1 MALGF
6 RPVCHMA
13 TRRAATNV
21 LPECGGWRGVG
32 HRPECPPLTR
42 RTHDTSRT
50 TEVFAAFVTS
60 GVGVLAAFVTWPRG
74 ALLPTC
80 CWNVKAGE
88 VGASSGLPTTD
99 SQTTQ
104 PVSHSDRSRSVQYNC
119 SFGSARSDARSLT
132 RSETDGSEGPSRT
145 LTFSN
150 DFQRGIHN
158 HRMTNTTACRG
169 SPTAVSNHIFYRFT
183 SEPIERTPLHIHSKI
198 FQRVPTRIA
207 SNSNSNADFY
217 SPRPPSD
224 PTRSNNFQHGSVKTS
239 NSNVQSGQNPLEDH

>member
-80 CWNVKAGE
+80 WWNVGAGGGGGIIRDARE
-88 VGASSGLPTTD
+88 PSINPQHDVYVRSIA
-99 SQTTQ
+99 
-104 PVSHSDRSRSVQYNC
+104 SDRLQTAHILVDTCERASRAATPTN
-119 SFGSARSDARSLT
+119 ARAPDRASRQVRASDDDDAA
-132 RSETDGSEGPSRT
+132 P
-145 LTFSN
+145 
-150 DFQRGIHN
+150 
-158 HRMTNTTACRG
+158 C
-169 SPTAVSNHIFYRFT
+169 
-183 SEPIERTPLHIHSKI
+183 
-198 FQRVPTRIA
+198 
-207 SNSNSNADFY
+207 
-217 SPRPPSD
+217 RPPI
-224 PTRSNNFQHGSVKTS
+224 G
-239 NSNVQSGQNPLEDH
+239 PL

>member
-1 MALGF
+1 M
-6 RPVCHMA
+6 
-13 TRRAATNV
+13 
-21 LPECGGWRGVG
+21 
-32 HRPECPPLTR
+32 
-42 RTHDTSRT
+42 
-50 TEVFAAFVTS
+50 
-60 GVGVLAAFVTWPRG
+60 
-74 ALLPTC
+74 
-80 CWNVKAGE
+80 
-88 VGASSGLPTTD
+88 PTTD

-183 SEPIERTPLHIHSKI
+183 SEPIERTPLHIHSNLPTSSNADRLQLQ
-198 FQRVPTRIA
+198 FQCGFLLSETPFRPHALQQLPTRI
-207 SNSNSNADFY
+207 
-217 SPRPPSD
+217 
-224 PTRSNNFQHGSVKTS
+224 
-239 NSNVQSGQNPLEDH
+239 GQNLQFQRPIRPKPVGGQLRLYLLYSTAVLSETGMRLTDSYFRATTVHRTTAAACTAVGVYDGVVSSCV

>member
-1 MALGF
+1 
-6 RPVCHMA
+6 MA

-183 SEPIERTPLHIHSKI
+183 SEPIERTPLHIHSNLPND
-198 FQRVPTRIA
+198 FQRGSP
-207 SNSNSNADFY
+207 SNSNSNNADFY

-224 PTRSNNFQHGSVKTS
+224 LTRSNHFQHGSVKSS

>member
-1 MALGF
+1 M
-6 RPVCHMA
+6 
-13 TRRAATNV
+13 
-21 LPECGGWRGVG
+21 
-32 HRPECPPLTR
+32 
-42 RTHDTSRT
+42 
-50 TEVFAAFVTS
+50 
-60 GVGVLAAFVTWPRG
+60 
-74 ALLPTC
+74 
-80 CWNVKAGE
+80 
-88 VGASSGLPTTD
+88 PTTD

-183 SEPIERTPLHIHSKI
+183 SEPIERTPLHIHSNLPTSSNADRLQLQ
-198 FQRVPTRIA
+198 FQCGFLLSETPFRPHALQQLPTRI
-207 SNSNSNADFY
+207 
-217 SPRPPSD
+217 
-224 PTRSNNFQHGSVKTS
+224 
-239 NSNVQSGQNPLEDH
+239 GQNLQFQRPIRPKPVGGPLRTRLSRVSTLSRLCDLATASAS

>member
-104 PVSHSDRSRSVQYNC
+104 PVSHSDRSRSVHVSAVAPRAQFSPPTSSVAAPAPPCTPHAIRY
-119 SFGSARSDARSLT
+119 GSA
-132 RSETDGSEGPSRT
+132 P
-145 LTFSN
+145 F
-150 DFQRGIHN
+150 
-158 HRMTNTTACRG
+158 
-169 SPTAVSNHIFYRFT
+169 
-183 SEPIERTPLHIHSKI
+183 ERTRDRPCSPLPRRETLILPSPHPDPSA
-198 FQRVPTRIA
+198 A
-207 SNSNSNADFY
+207 SL
-217 SPRPPSD
+217 
-224 PTRSNNFQHGSVKTS
+224 
-239 NSNVQSGQNPLEDH
+239 PLPLRTTFT